1 MTVSLVTITPPAAE
15 PVSLAEALVHLRVD
29 SAPSGP
35 HPEAA
40 LIEAQIA
47 AARGYVETATGRALV
62 TQTLE
67 ARWDG
72 WAPVLS
78 LPRAPVQ
85 SVTSVTYVDAA
96 GATITLPPEAY
107 RADLASDP
115 PRLTPAYGAS
125 WPAARCVTGA
135 ITVRFVAGYGLGAAV
150 PAPLRAAML
159 LMITHL
165 YETRGAATER
175 ALAEV
180 PLGVTALLAPYR
192 VWWL

>member
-1 MTVSLVTITPPAAE
+1 MTISVTTITAPAAE

-35 HPEAA
+35 HPEEA
-40 LIEAQIA
+40 LIAGHIA
-47 AARGYVETATGRALV
+47 AARGYVEAATGRALV

-67 ARWDG
+67 ARWDA
-72 WAPVLS
+72 WEPVLQ
-78 LPRAPVQ
+78 LPRSPAQ
-85 SVTSVTYVDAA
+85 SVTSVSYIDST
-96 GATITLPPEAY
+96 GATVALSADAY
-107 RADLASDP
+107 RADLASEA
-115 PRLTPAYGAS
+115 PRITPAYGTS
-125 WPAARCVTGA
+125 WPSARCVTGA
-135 ITVRFVAGYGLGAAV
+135 VAVRFVAGYGAAAAV
-150 PAPLRAAML
+150 PAPLRAAIL